1 MLICGISSVLYP
13 PLIICYFN
21 AYVVYHRIYTNAII
35 SYILYSQYICQ
46 YRIKKRYVK
55 KHTAMVENISSFE
68 NTF

>member
-21 AYVVYHRIYTNAII
+21 AYVVYHRIYANAII

-46 YRIKKRYVK
+46 YRIKKAVCK